1 MLIIP
6 AIDLKDGQCVRLKQG
21 VMEDSTVFSDDP
33 VAMAERWV
41 AAGARR
47 LHLVDLNGAFDGVP
61 VNDAAVKAIAAAYP
75 DLPIQIGGGIRS
87 LKTIE
92 AYLLAGVNY
101 LIIGTQ
107 AVKQPEFVNE
117 ACKAFPGHIIVGL
130 DAKAGLVATDGWAE
144 VSTVQATDLAKQ
156 FEQAGV
162 SAIVYTDI
170 SRDGMMQ
177 GVNVEATVAMAEA
190 SSIPVIASGG
200 ITNISPGMPAK
211 ETKTQSK
218 RDAAISI
225 SFRTHHRFH
234 IGPLDTGSTLHKVSH
249 ASGYFK
255 STLEDPQVLLQSHRG
270 LSLWVTTEVCS
281 VTE

>member
-75 DLPIQIGGGIRS
+75 DLSIQIGGGIRS

-92 AYLLAGVNY
+92 TYLLAGVNY

-107 AVKQPEFVNE
+107 AVKQPGFVNE

-200 ITNISPGMPAK
+200 ITNMQDIVALRAVARSGDDLDVGAGIIG
-211 ETKTQSK
+211 
-218 RDAAISI
+218 AITGRAI
-225 SFRTHHRFH
+225 YEGT
-234 IGPLDTGSTLHKVSH
+234 LDV
-249 ASGYFK
+249 AEAQNYC
-255 STLEDPQVLLQSHRG
+255 DQ
-270 LSLWVTTEVCS
+270 
-281 VTE
+281 